1 MEPMNTPSFF
11 ISTMLAIFVSF
22 LGAVDGIVVRI
33 LSEDLHPFLIVFYRS
48 LFGLII
54 IIPIFLK
61 ERNVFISSY
70 RYLHFFRAFLKILA
84 LTSFFLAFKSV
95 ALSDVVSIS
104 FITPLLI
111 ILGSIMF
118 LNETPT
124 KKHII
129 ISLAGF
135 AGILIILK
143 PGFSDI
149 PHALYW
155 ALIGAILSACIQLIL
170 KKMSYKD
177 KANTLTVWNLLCTVP
192 LAFLPALFF
201 WTTPSFE
208 MFVLLTLQGL
218 IGVLN
223 MIFMTKAMSMV
234 EISYLAPY
242 DFLRLPI
249 ISLLAFI
256 LFDEIPSTS
265 TLLGALI
272 IFLSSFLI
280 SNLALNNKK

>member
-1 MEPMNTPSFF
+1 MKTPIFF
-11 ISTMLAIFVSF
+11 IPTMLAIFVSF
-22 LGAVDGIVVRI
+22 LGALDGIIVRI
-33 LSEDLHPFLIVFYRS
+33 LSSDIHPFLIVFYRS
-48 LFGLII
+48 IFGLII

-61 ERNVFISSY
+61 ERDVFISSY
-70 RYLHFFRAFLKILA
+70 RYLHLFRAFLKILA

-118 LNETPT
+118 LKETPT

-129 ISLAGF
+129 FSFIGF
-135 AGILIILK
+135 IGILIILK
-143 PGFSDI
+143 PGFSSI
-149 PHALYW
+149 PDALYW

-170 KKMSYKD
+170 KKMSNKD
-177 KANTLTVWNLLCTVP
+177 KPNTLTVWNLLCTVP
-192 LAFLPALFF
+192 LAFIPALFF
-201 WTTPSFE
+201 WTTLSFE
-208 MFVLLTLQGL
+208 MFVLLTIQGL

-223 MIFMTKAMSMV
+223 MLFITKAMSMV
-234 EISYLAPY
+234 DISYLAPY

-249 ISLLAFI
+249 ISILAFMM
-256 LFDEIPSTS
+256 FDEIPSAS

-272 IFLSSFLI
+272 IFLSGFLI

>member
-1 MEPMNTPSFF
+1 MNSPIFF
-11 ISTMLAIFVSF
+11 IPTMLAIFVSF
-22 LGAVDGIVVRI
+22 LGALDGIIVRI
-33 LSEDLHPFLIVFYRS
+33 LSSDIHPFLIVFYRS
-48 LFGLII
+48 IFGLII

-61 ERNVFISSY
+61 ERDVFISSY
-70 RYLHFFRAFLKILA
+70 RYLHLFRAFLKILA

-118 LNETPT
+118 LKETPT

-129 ISLAGF
+129 FSFIGF
-135 AGILIILK
+135 IGILIILK
-143 PGFSDI
+143 PGFSSI
-149 PHALYW
+149 PDALYW

-170 KKMSYKD
+170 KKMSNKD
-177 KANTLTVWNLLCTVP
+177 KPNTLTVWNLLCTVP
-192 LAFLPALFF
+192 LAFIPALFF
-201 WTTPSFE
+201 WTTLSLE
-208 MFVLLTLQGL
+208 MFILLTIQGL

-223 MIFMTKAMSMV
+223 MLFITKAMSMV
-234 EISYLAPY
+234 DISYLAPY

-249 ISLLAFI
+249 ISILAFMM
-256 LFDEIPSTS
+256 FDEIPSAS

-272 IFLSSFLI
+272 IFLSGFLI

>member
-1 MEPMNTPSFF
+1 MKTPIFF
-11 ISTMLAIFVSF
+11 IPTMLAIFVSF
-22 LGAVDGIVVRI
+22 LGALDGIIVRI
-33 LSEDLHPFLIVFYRS
+33 LSSDIHPFLIVFYRS
-48 LFGLII
+48 IFGLII

-61 ERNVFISSY
+61 ERDVFISSY
-70 RYLHFFRAFLKILA
+70 RYLHLFRAFLKILA

-95 ALSDVVSIS
+95 SLSDVVSIS

-118 LNETPT
+118 LKETPT

-129 ISLAGF
+129 FSFIGF
-135 AGILIILK
+135 IGILIILK
-143 PGFSDI
+143 PGFSSI
-149 PHALYW
+149 PDALYW

-170 KKMSYKD
+170 KKMSNKD
-177 KANTLTVWNLLCTVP
+177 KPNTLTVWNLLCTVP
-192 LAFLPALFF
+192 LAFIPALFF
-201 WTTPSFE
+201 WATPSFE
-208 MFVLLTLQGL
+208 IFILLTIQGL

-223 MIFMTKAMSMV
+223 MLFITKAMSMV
-234 EISYLAPY
+234 DLSYLAPY

-249 ISLLAFI
+249 ISILAFMM
-256 LFDEIPSTS
+256 FDEIPSAS

-272 IFLSSFLI
+272 IFLSGFLI

>member
-1 MEPMNTPSFF
+1 MKTPIFF
-11 ISTMLAIFVSF
+11 IPTMLAIFVSF
-22 LGAVDGIVVRI
+22 LGALDGIIVRI
-33 LSEDLHPFLIVFYRS
+33 LSSDIHPFLIVFYRS
-48 LFGLII
+48 IFGLII

-61 ERNVFISSY
+61 ERDVFISSY
-70 RYLHFFRAFLKILA
+70 RYLHLFRAFLKILA

-95 ALSDVVSIS
+95 SLSDVVSIS

-118 LNETPT
+118 LKETPT

-129 ISLAGF
+129 FSFIGF
-135 AGILIILK
+135 IGILIILK
-143 PGFSDI
+143 PGFSSI
-149 PHALYW
+149 PDALYW

-170 KKMSYKD
+170 KKMSNKD
-177 KANTLTVWNLLCTVP
+177 KPNTLTVWNLLCTVP
-192 LAFLPALFF
+192 LAFIPALFF
-201 WTTPSFE
+201 WATPSFE
-208 MFVLLTLQGL
+208 MFILLTIQGL

-223 MIFMTKAMSMV
+223 MLFITKAMSMV
-234 EISYLAPY
+234 DISYLAPY

-249 ISLLAFI
+249 ISILAFMM
-256 LFDEIPSTS
+256 FDEIPSAS

-272 IFLSSFLI
+272 IFLSGFLI

>member
-1 MEPMNTPSFF
+1 MKTPIFF
-11 ISTMLAIFVSF
+11 IPTMLAIFVSF
-22 LGAVDGIVVRI
+22 LGALDGIIVRI
-33 LSEDLHPFLIVFYRS
+33 LSSDIHPFLIVFYRS
-48 LFGLII
+48 IFGLII

-61 ERNVFISSY
+61 ERDVFISSY
-70 RYLHFFRAFLKILA
+70 RYLHLFRAFLKILA

-95 ALSDVVSIS
+95 SLSDVVSIS

-118 LNETPT
+118 LKETPT

-129 ISLAGF
+129 FSFIGF
-135 AGILIILK
+135 IGILIILK
-143 PGFSDI
+143 PGFSSI
-149 PHALYW
+149 PDALYW

-170 KKMSYKD
+170 KKMSNKD
-177 KANTLTVWNLLCTVP
+177 KPNTLTVWNLLCTVP
-192 LAFLPALFF
+192 LAFIPALFF
-201 WTTPSFE
+201 WATPSFE
-208 MFVLLTLQGL
+208 IFILLTIQGL

-234 EISYLAPY
+234 DISYLAPY

-249 ISLLAFI
+249 ISIIAFM
-256 LFDEIPSTS
+256 LFDEIPSAS

-272 IFLSSFLI
+272 IFLSGFLI

>member
-1 MEPMNTPSFF
+1 MKTPIFF
-11 ISTMLAIFVSF
+11 IPTMLAIFVSF
-22 LGAVDGIVVRI
+22 LGALDGIIVRI
-33 LSEDLHPFLIVFYRS
+33 LSSDIHPFLIVFYRS
-48 LFGLII
+48 IFGLII

-61 ERNVFISSY
+61 ERDVFISSY
-70 RYLHFFRAFLKILA
+70 RYLHLFRAFLKILA

-95 ALSDVVSIS
+95 SLSDVVSIS

-118 LNETPT
+118 LKETPT

-129 ISLAGF
+129 FSFIGF
-135 AGILIILK
+135 IGILIILK
-143 PGFSDI
+143 PGFSSI
-149 PHALYW
+149 PDALYW

-170 KKMSYKD
+170 KKMSNKD
-177 KANTLTVWNLLCTVP
+177 KPNTLTVWNLLCTVP
-192 LAFLPALFF
+192 LAFIPALFF
-201 WTTPSFE
+201 WTTLSFE
-208 MFVLLTLQGL
+208 MFILLTIQGL

-223 MIFMTKAMSMV
+223 MLFITKAMSMV
-234 EISYLAPY
+234 DISYLAPY

-249 ISLLAFI
+249 ISILAFMM
-256 LFDEIPSTS
+256 FDEIPSAS

-272 IFLSSFLI
+272 IFLSGFLI

>member
-1 MEPMNTPSFF
+1 
-11 ISTMLAIFVSF
+11 MLAIFVSF
-22 LGAVDGIVVRI
+22 LGALDGIIVRI
-33 LSEDLHPFLIVFYRS
+33 LSSDIHPFLIVFYRS
-48 LFGLII
+48 IFGLII

-61 ERNVFISSY
+61 ERDVFISSY
-70 RYLHFFRAFLKILA
+70 RYLHLFRAFLKILA

-95 ALSDVVSIS
+95 SLSDVVSIS

-118 LNETPT
+118 LKETPT

-129 ISLAGF
+129 FSFIGF
-135 AGILIILK
+135 IGILIILK
-143 PGFSDI
+143 PGFSSI
-149 PHALYW
+149 PDALYW

-170 KKMSYKD
+170 KKMSNKD
-177 KANTLTVWNLLCTVP
+177 KPNTLTVWNLLCTVP
-192 LAFLPALFF
+192 LAFIPALFF
-201 WTTPSFE
+201 WTTLSFE
-208 MFVLLTLQGL
+208 MFILLTIQGL

-223 MIFMTKAMSMV
+223 MLFITKAMSMV
-234 EISYLAPY
+234 DISYLAPY

-249 ISLLAFI
+249 ISILAFMM
-256 LFDEIPSTS
+256 FDEIPSAS

-272 IFLSSFLI
+272 IFLSGFLI

>member
-1 MEPMNTPSFF
+1 MNSPIFF
-11 ISTMLAIFVSF
+11 IPTMLAIFVSF
-22 LGAVDGIVVRI
+22 LGALDGIIVRI
-33 LSEDLHPFLIVFYRS
+33 LSSDLHPFLIVFYRS

-61 ERNVFISSY
+61 ERDVFISSY
-70 RYLHFFRAFLKILA
+70 RYLHLFRAFLKILA

-118 LNETPT
+118 LKETPT

-129 ISLAGF
+129 FSFIGF
-135 AGILIILK
+135 IGILIILK
-143 PGFSDI
+143 PGFSRI
-149 PHALYW
+149 PDALYW
-155 ALIGAILSACIQLIL
+155 AIIGAILSACIQLIL
-170 KKMSYKD
+170 KKMSNKD
-177 KANTLTVWNLLCTVP
+177 KPNTLAVWNLLCTVP
-192 LAFLPALFF
+192 LAFIPALFF
-201 WTTPSFE
+201 WTALSFE
-208 MFVLLTLQGL
+208 MFILLTIQGL

-234 EISYLAPY
+234 DISYLAPY

-249 ISLLAFI
+249 ISIIAFM
-256 LFDEIPSTS
+256 LFDEIPSAS

-272 IFLSSFLI
+272 IFLSGYLI
-280 SNLALNNKK
+280 SSLALYDKK

>member
-1 MEPMNTPSFF
+1 MKTPIFF
-11 ISTMLAIFVSF
+11 IPTMLAIFVSF
-22 LGAVDGIVVRI
+22 LGALDGIIVRI
-33 LSEDLHPFLIVFYRS
+33 LSSDIHPFLIVFYRS
-48 LFGLII
+48 IFGLII

-61 ERNVFISSY
+61 ERDVFISSY
-70 RYLHFFRAFLKILA
+70 RYLHLFRAFLKILA

-118 LNETPT
+118 LKETPT

-129 ISLAGF
+129 FSFIGF
-135 AGILIILK
+135 IGILIILK
-143 PGFSDI
+143 PGFSSI
-149 PHALYW
+149 PDALYW

-170 KKMSYKD
+170 KKMSNKD
-177 KANTLTVWNLLCTVP
+177 KPNTLTVWNLLCTVP
-192 LAFLPALFF
+192 LAFIPALFF
-201 WTTPSFE
+201 WTTLSLE
-208 MFVLLTLQGL
+208 MFILLTIQGL

-223 MIFMTKAMSMV
+223 MLFITKAMSMV
-234 EISYLAPY
+234 DISYLAPY

-249 ISLLAFI
+249 ISILAFMM
-256 LFDEIPSTS
+256 FDEIPSAS

-272 IFLSSFLI
+272 IFLSGFLI

>member
-1 MEPMNTPSFF
+1 MKTTIFF
-11 ISTMLAIFVSF
+11 IPTMLAIFVSF
-22 LGAVDGIVVRI
+22 LGALDGIIVRI
-33 LSEDLHPFLIVFYRS
+33 LSSDIHPFLIVFYRS
-48 LFGLII
+48 IFGLII

-61 ERNVFISSY
+61 ERDVFISSY
-70 RYLHFFRAFLKILA
+70 RYLHLFRAFLKILA

-95 ALSDVVSIS
+95 SLSDVVSIS

-118 LNETPT
+118 LKETPT

-129 ISLAGF
+129 FSFIGF
-135 AGILIILK
+135 IGILIILK
-143 PGFSDI
+143 PGFSSI
-149 PHALYW
+149 PDALYW

-170 KKMSYKD
+170 KKMSNKD
-177 KANTLTVWNLLCTVP
+177 KPNTLTVWNLLCTVP
-192 LAFLPALFF
+192 LAFIPALFF
-201 WTTPSFE
+201 WATPSFE
-208 MFVLLTLQGL
+208 IFILLTIQGL

-223 MIFMTKAMSMV
+223 MLFITKAMSMV
-234 EISYLAPY
+234 DISYLAPY

-249 ISLLAFI
+249 ISILAFMM
-256 LFDEIPSTS
+256 FDEIPSAS

-272 IFLSSFLI
+272 IFLSGFLI

>member
-1 MEPMNTPSFF
+1 
-11 ISTMLAIFVSF
+11 MLAIFVSF
-22 LGAVDGIVVRI
+22 LGALDGIIVRI
-33 LSEDLHPFLIVFYRS
+33 LSSDIHPFLIVFYRS
-48 LFGLII
+48 IFGLII

-61 ERNVFISSY
+61 ERDVFISSY
-70 RYLHFFRAFLKILA
+70 RYLHLFRAFLKILA

-95 ALSDVVSIS
+95 SLSDVVSIS

-118 LNETPT
+118 LKETPT

-129 ISLAGF
+129 FSFIGF
-135 AGILIILK
+135 IGILIILK
-143 PGFSDI
+143 PGFSSI
-149 PHALYW
+149 PDALYW

-170 KKMSYKD
+170 KKMSNKD
-177 KANTLTVWNLLCTVP
+177 KPNTLTVWNLLCTVP
-192 LAFLPALFF
+192 LAFIPALFF
-201 WTTPSFE
+201 WTTLSLE
-208 MFVLLTLQGL
+208 MFILLTIQGL

-223 MIFMTKAMSMV
+223 MLFITKAMSMV
-234 EISYLAPY
+234 DISYLAPY

-249 ISLLAFI
+249 ISILAFMM
-256 LFDEIPSTS
+256 FDEIPSAS

-272 IFLSSFLI
+272 IFLSGFLI

>member
-1 MEPMNTPSFF
+1 MNRPIFF
-11 ISTMLAIFVSF
+11 IPTMLAIFVSF
-22 LGAVDGIVVRI
+22 LGALDGIIIRI
-33 LSEDLHPFLIVFYRS
+33 LSSDLHPILIVFYRS

-61 ERNVFISSY
+61 ERDVFISSY
-70 RYLHFFRAFLKILA
+70 RYLHLFRAFLKILA

-118 LNETPT
+118 LKETPT

-129 ISLAGF
+129 FSFIGF
-135 AGILIILK
+135 IGILIILK
-143 PGFSDI
+143 PGFSSI
-149 PHALYW
+149 PDALYW
-155 ALIGAILSACIQLIL
+155 ALIGAILSAGIQLIL
-170 KKMSYKD
+170 KKMSNKD
-177 KANTLTVWNLLCTVP
+177 KPNTLTVWNLLCTVP
-192 LAFLPALFF
+192 LAFIPALFF
-201 WTTPSFE
+201 WTTLSLE
-208 MFVLLTLQGL
+208 MFILLTIQGL

-223 MIFMTKAMSMV
+223 MLFITKAMSMV
-234 EISYLAPY
+234 DISYLAPY

-249 ISLLAFI
+249 ISILAFMM
-256 LFDEIPSTS
+256 FDEIPSAS

-272 IFLSSFLI
+272 IFLSGFLI

>member
-1 MEPMNTPSFF
+1 MNRPIFF
-11 ISTMLAIFVSF
+11 IPTILAIFVSF
-22 LGAVDGIVVRI
+22 LGALDGIIIRI
-33 LSEDLHPFLIVFYRS
+33 LSSDLHPILIVFYRS

-61 ERNVFISSY
+61 ERDVFISSY
-70 RYLHFFRAFLKILA
+70 RYLHLFRAFLKILA

-95 ALSDVVSIS
+95 SLSDVVSIS

-111 ILGSIMF
+111 ILGSIIF
-118 LNETPT
+118 LKETPT

-129 ISLAGF
+129 FSFIGF
-135 AGILIILK
+135 IGILIILK
-143 PGFSDI
+143 PGFSSI
-149 PHALYW
+149 PDALYW

-170 KKMSYKD
+170 KKMSNKD
-177 KANTLTVWNLLCTVP
+177 KPNTLTVWNLLCTVP
-192 LAFLPALFF
+192 LAFIPALFF
-201 WTTPSFE
+201 WATPSFE
-208 MFVLLTLQGL
+208 MFILLTIQGL

-223 MIFMTKAMSMV
+223 MLFITKAMSMV
-234 EISYLAPY
+234 DISYLAPY

-249 ISLLAFI
+249 ISILAFMM
-256 LFDEIPSTS
+256 FDEIPSAS

-272 IFLSSFLI
+272 IFLSGFLI

>member
-1 MEPMNTPSFF
+1 
-11 ISTMLAIFVSF
+11 MLAIFVSF
-22 LGAVDGIVVRI
+22 LGALDGIIVRI
-33 LSEDLHPFLIVFYRS
+33 LSLDIHPFLIVFYRS
-48 LFGLII
+48 IFGLII

-61 ERNVFISSY
+61 ERDVFISSY
-70 RYLHFFRAFLKILA
+70 RYLHLFRAFLKILA

-95 ALSDVVSIS
+95 SLSDVVSIS

-118 LNETPT
+118 LKETPT

-129 ISLAGF
+129 FSFIGF
-135 AGILIILK
+135 IGILIILK
-143 PGFSDI
+143 PGFSSI
-149 PHALYW
+149 PDALYW

-170 KKMSYKD
+170 KKMSNKD
-177 KANTLTVWNLLCTVP
+177 KPNTLTVWNLLCTVP
-192 LAFLPALFF
+192 LAFIPALFF
-201 WTTPSFE
+201 WTTLSLE
-208 MFVLLTLQGL
+208 MFILLTIQGL

-223 MIFMTKAMSMV
+223 MLFITKAMSMV
-234 EISYLAPY
+234 DISYLAPY

-249 ISLLAFI
+249 ISILAFMM
-256 LFDEIPSTS
+256 FDEIPSAS

-272 IFLSSFLI
+272 IFLSGFLI